1 MASFPIPIALRLFC
15 FGMIFNPGT
24 PLQAELA
31 TLNLADGY
39 TVKGEILKEADEHLI
54 VDLGFE
60 IVRIPRK
67 TVVAI
72 VQSEGTVGT
81 SLTGEN
87 RDIYSPAAGGKE
99 RSVQAQVKEIGE
111 AVVDI
116 RSRRAIGSG
125 FIIHPDG
132 YIVTNHHV
140 IQGENTLTVTIF
152 RREGK
157 DLVKVQYPNIRIV
170 ALDPKNDLAL
180 LKIESASDTFAFVP
194 LADSDEVVA
203 GQNVFAVGS
212 PLGYDRTVSEG
223 IVSLP
228 GRLMDGRIYLQTTT
242 QINPGNSGGP
252 LFNLKGEVVGVNNMK
267 AMAIG
272 VEGVG
277 FAIPTNVMKMFLHKR
292 DAYAFDPR
300 NPNAGFRYP
309 PPPRKYRPPPSKTPG
324 DTK

>member
-1 MASFPIPIALRLFC
+1 MRNCRVLTMFNLFAVGVL
-15 FGMIFNPGT
+15 FSPAPMVH
-24 PLQAELA
+24 ADLA
-31 TLNLADGY
+31 TLKLADGY
-39 TVKGEILKEADEHLI
+39 TIKGEVLKDTEEFLV

-60 IVRIPRK
+60 IIRIPRK
-67 TVVAI
+67 SVLEIIQPKGAPEQASAVHGHGLF
-72 VQSEGTVGT
+72 V
-81 SLTGEN
+81 
-87 RDIYSPAAGGKE
+87 PAHQGKE
-99 RSVQAQVKEIGE
+99 RTVQSQVKLIGE

-125 FIIHPDG
+125 FVIHPDG

-140 IQGENTLTVTIF
+140 IKGENTLTVTIF

-157 DLVKVQYPNIRIV
+157 DLVKVQYPNVRIV
-170 ALDPKNDLAL
+170 ALDPHNDLAL
-180 LKIESASDTFAFVP
+180 LKIESPSDTFTYVNV
-194 LADSDEVVA
+194 ADSDEVLA

-228 GRLMDGRIYLQTTT
+228 GRLMDGRLYLQTTT

-252 LFNLKGEVVGVNNMK
+252 LFNLKGEVIGVNNMK
-267 AMAIG
+267 AMAVG

-277 FAIPTNVMKMFLHKR
+277 FAIPANVMKMFLNKR

-309 PPPRKYRPPPSKTPG
+309 APPRKYRETKRQGASK
-324 DTK
+324 